1 MAETKTRVRVVVTG
15 IGVVTPIG
23 IGKDEFWKALEEK
36 RSGIVPLADLID
48 LSGIEAKMGAPVKNL
63 SLSEIMIMSDDG
75 KIKRLTKEPR
85 AIQLGV
91 AAAALALK
99 DSGLKLEKDRNA
111 IGVIGGVGAGSIE
124 VIIENQQRLA
134 ESPRK
139 VSVFMVPQF
148 MPNALAAEIAIFWGL
163 KAVNFGLVSACASSS
178 HAIGVAADLIRLGYA
193 KLMLAGGADAPL
205 LRITF
210 AGFDRMKA
218 LSRNQDPLYA
228 CRPFDLKREGF
239 VPGEGAAFLL
249 LESLEHAYRRGAHI
263 YAEIPSC
270 GMTCDAF
277 HITAPDEDGDGAAR
291 AMQMA
296 LDRGEI
302 KPQEVGYINAH
313 GTSTELNDKTEALAI
328 HKVFG
333 EYARKIPVSSTK
345 SYIGHLLGA
354 AGAAEAAAT
363 LMALEKG
370 IIHPTLGLKD
380 PDPQCDLWLPQEPLK
395 ANVKV
400 ALSNS
405 FGFGG
410 HNASLAFRKVE

>member
-1 MAETKTRVRVVVTG
+1 MNAPSRVRVVVTG

-23 IGKDEFWKALEEK
+23 LGKDQFWKALEEK
-36 RSGIVPLADLID
+36 RGGLVHLADLVD
-48 LSGIEAKMGAPVKNL
+48 LSGIEAKVGAPVKNFDL
-63 SLSEIMIMSDDG
+63 SQIISSEERIR
-75 KIKRLTKEPR
+75 RLTKEPR
-85 AIQLGV
+85 AIQLGI

-99 DSGLKLEKDRNA
+99 DSKLKLEEEDRNT

-124 VIIENQQRLA
+124 VIIENQERLA

-139 VSVFMVPQF
+139 VSVFMIPRF

-163 KAVNFGLVSACASSS
+163 KAPNFGMVSACASSS
-178 HAIGVAADLIRLGYA
+178 HAIGLAADLIRLGYA

-228 CRPFDLKREGF
+228 CRPFDLKRDGF

-249 LESLEHAYRRGAHI
+249 LESLEHAYHRGAHI

-296 LDRGEI
+296 LDRGGI
-302 KPQEVGYINAH
+302 KLQEVGYINAH
-313 GTSTELNDKTEALAI
+313 GTSTKLNDRTEALAI

-363 LMALEKG
+363 LLALERG
-370 IIHPTLGLKD
+370 VIHPTLGLKE

-395 ANVKV
+395 ANIKV